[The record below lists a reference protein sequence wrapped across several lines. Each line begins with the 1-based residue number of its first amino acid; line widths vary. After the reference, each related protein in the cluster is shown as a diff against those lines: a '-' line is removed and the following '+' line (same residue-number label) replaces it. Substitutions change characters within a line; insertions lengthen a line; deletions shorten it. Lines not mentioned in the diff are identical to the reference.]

1 MKWLIILG
9 LILLLIAVVAWH
21 FRKHIQSAWFI
32 YQTFR
37 KMRQMRPP
45 AAADKPLEPKQSP
58 ANTELVRCPK
68 CNKWTPK
75 DEAVKLKSDFFCSLA
90 CLEETMAFNRRQ

>member
-1 MKWLIILG
+1 MKWLIILA

-37 KMRQMRPP
+37 RMRSQMRPP
-45 AAADKPLEPKQSP
+45 TEKPLEPKTQSGD
-58 ANTELVRCPK
+58 TELVRCPK
-68 CNKWTPK
+68 CNKWMPK
-75 DEAVKLKSDFFCSLA
+75 DEAVKLKSDYFCSLA
-90 CLEETMAFNRRQ
+90 CLEETMAFNRRS

>member
-37 KMRQMRPP
+37 KMRSQMRPP
-45 AAADKPLEPKQSP
+45 TEKPLEPQTRSGD
-58 ANTELVRCPK
+58 TELVRCPK
-68 CNKWTPK
+68 CNKWMPK
-75 DEAVKLKSDFFCSLA
+75 DEAVKLKSDFFCSLS